1 MTSALSRQLKSPPDV
16 THYSARRQVSMSG
29 VLLLLLLLL
38 SIASL
43 LLGAKTISPT
53 DVWLSLTGQLQNAD
67 SVIVVDA
74 RLPRT
79 IAGILAGLALGGAG
93 AVIQALT
100 RNPLA
105 DPGILGVNAG
115 ASFAIAVGISLFGVS
130 GMTGWLGFAWG
141 GALLASL
148 AVWLIGS
155 PGGGRGNPVRLTLAG
170 VALTAVLA
178 GMTSSLTL
186 LNPQT
191 FDQMRIWQAGT
202 LDIRS
207 LSHVRLVAPAIVAGC
222 LLALVSAR
230 ALNNLSMG
238 EEMAAALGT
247 RVVLI
252 RLLAVVAVMLLCGS
266 TTALVGP
273 IGFVGLM
280 IPHVARWWFGSDQR
294 WILIASFLLAP
305 VLLLAA
311 DIVGRLLVP
320 GELRVSVVT
329 AFIGAPVLI
338 WLVRQRKH

>member
-1 MTSALSRQLKSPPDV
+1 LSTRSTRRQL
-16 THYSARRQVSMSG
+16 TILG
-29 VLLLLLLLL
+29 GLLLLLIVISLL
-38 SIASL
+38 SL
-43 LLGAKTISPT
+43 LVGAKTIAPL
-53 DVWLSLTGQLQNAD
+53 DVWHSLSGQLDNAN
-67 SVIVVDA
+67 SVIVMQS

-79 IAGILAGLALGGAG
+79 LAGILAGVALGGAG
-93 AVIQALT
+93 AIIQALT

-130 GMTGWLGFAWG
+130 GILGWLSLAWS
-141 GALLASL
+141 GALIASV

-155 PGGGRGNPVRLTLAG
+155 FASGRVNPVRLTLAG
-170 VALTAVLA
+170 VALSAVLA
-178 GMTSSLTL
+178 GMTSSLAL

-207 LSHVRLVAPAIVAGC
+207 LSNMAFVAPAIIGGC
-222 LLALVSAR
+222 LLALLSAR
-230 ALNNLSMG
+230 ALNSLSMG

-247 RVVLI
+247 QVLLV
-252 RLLAVVAVMLLCGS
+252 RLLAVLAVMLMCGS
-266 TTALVGP
+266 ATALVGP

-280 IPHVARWWFGSDQR
+280 VPHVARWWVGSDQR
-294 WILIASFLLAP
+294 WVLAASLLMAP
-305 VLLLAA
+305 ILLLLA

-320 GELRVSVVT
+320 GELRVSIVT